1 MNILIGLLEMVLFFA
16 NIILFVVIIEW
27 LNNQEV
33 KNETT

>member
-27 LNNQEV
+27 LNNREGQ
-33 KNETT
+33 NENT